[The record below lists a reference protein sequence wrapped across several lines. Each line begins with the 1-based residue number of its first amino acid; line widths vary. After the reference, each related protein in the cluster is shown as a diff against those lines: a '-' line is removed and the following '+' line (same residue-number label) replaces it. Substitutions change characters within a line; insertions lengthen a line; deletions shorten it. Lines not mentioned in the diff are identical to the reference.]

1 MDVRCAAFPHG
12 VPPPVSWDPCVFFAA
27 VRLLAPLA
35 RDDTFAI
42 PGTIVWF
49 FGVTFPTGSASGA
62 SLPTQPCCCC
72 CCLCFPLRV
81 WGKLRVYPV
90 GGTAVGRDL
99 APNGSGLSPPPP
111 SPPPLHHTLPP
122 PRADRLRV
130 YFRQSRDAVVTR
142 LLDVVFLP
150 DDTPNKHWM
159 YFAKRTFM
167 GRDLA

>member
-1 MDVRCAAFPHG
+1 M
-12 VPPPVSWDPCVFFAA
+12 VPDPVDEAISLFRANVLFRSFEIKGPADRLLVYLTMFINQCLKKIEKCKNKAEA

-49 FGVTFPTGSASGA
+49 FGVTFPTGSAS
-62 SLPTQPCCCC
+62 
-72 CCLCFPLRV
+72 
-81 WGKLRVYPV
+81 
-90 GGTAVGRDL
+90 
-99 APNGSGLSPPPP
+99 
-111 SPPPLHHTLPP
+111 
-122 PRADRLRV
+122 DRLRV